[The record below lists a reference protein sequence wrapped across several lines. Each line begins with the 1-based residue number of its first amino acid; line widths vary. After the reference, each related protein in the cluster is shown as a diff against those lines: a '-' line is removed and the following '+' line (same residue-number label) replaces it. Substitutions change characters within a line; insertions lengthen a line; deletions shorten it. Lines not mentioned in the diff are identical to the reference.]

1 MDPILV
7 GTGHLYNVQYDDGQ
21 KEYGILGTRLRRLD
35 MSLYMYTAV
44 DDDGLAVESD
54 GQNGELV
61 EPIVVQ
67 QQQQPQQ
74 PPQQPPQPIDVQQ
87 QPQLQQPQLQQPQQP
102 QSIDVQQQP
111 QLQQPQPPV
120 DQAPS
125 SSASDFLAQAT
136 NESQSEGGNDEVI
149 VMAFQMGARIEAN
162 YMCLGKFYGGNIAQ
176 VHVSD
181 VTYDVRYDDGYSEAH
196 VGIDRIRLADPNSSS
211 SNSQVVPVVASTDDA
226 NTTMA
231 PSSTPV
237 PELAVGTRCEV
248 NYRGNVIPHSFYVG
262 R

>member
-67 QQQQPQQ
+67 QQQ
-74 PPQQPPQPIDVQQ
+74 PQQPPQPIDVQ
-87 QPQLQQPQLQQPQQP
+87 
-102 QSIDVQQQP
+102 
-111 QLQQPQPPV
+111 QQPQPPV

-181 VTYDVRYDDGYSEAH
+181 GTYDVRYDDGDSEAH

-231 PSSTPV
+231 PPSTPV